1 MIGTVKEVVKNN
13 EDVVKKAIDA
23 GGEQLAQV
31 SAEAAK
37 LKVKAAKVMDESAE
51 AARKALYRGR
61 HAAEEMIDETQYRI
75 KRRPFESVAITLG
88 VGLGLG
94 ALVGWLAGRKR

>member
-23 GGEQLAQV
+23 GGERLAQV
-31 SAEAAK
+31 SGEAAK
-37 LKVKAAKVMDESAE
+37 LKEKAAKAMDESAE
-51 AARKALYRGR
+51 AARRAMLRGR
-61 HAAEEMIDETQYRI
+61 HAAEEMIDETQYQI

-94 ALVGWLAGRKR
+94 ALIGWLAGRKR

>member
-13 EDVVKKAIDA
+13 EDVVKKVIDA

-51 AARKALYRGR
+51 AARQALYRGR